1 MTMLR
6 PEASSVDLDAALAHF
21 EEHGWARLGRTMTD
35 EALRLLGERADEL
48 MLGRVVY
55 PGMFFQMDSATGR
68 HEDAPL
74 GEGYVG
80 PSLGYRKLEKLELDP
95 RFLEW
100 IRNPLF
106 ERVARRRISG
116 PVALYRCILF
126 NKAAPGG
133 SDIPW
138 HQDGGKLWGLSE
150 DPHLQ
155 LWTALDDAPLDGG
168 CLEVVSGTHLLGL
181 ATALGGVVPQDRVL
195 EQRAAE
201 RAVPLPAVAGETIL
215 VHNLVWHRSQRTRT
229 GKRRLGLSVCFM
241 SAATRCLRKKRAPR
255 QFFTAFPAERQAS

>member
-1 MTMLR
+1 M
-6 PEASSVDLDAALAHF
+6 DLDASLAHF
-21 EEHGWARLGRTMTD
+21 AEHGWARLGKVMPD
-35 EALRLLGERADEL
+35 ETVAALSARADDL

-74 GEGYVG
+74 GLGWQG

-95 RFLEW
+95 LFLAW
-100 IRNPLF
+100 IRNPLY
-106 ERVARRRISG
+106 EQIARRRIAGAIS
-116 PVALYRCILF
+116 LYRCIIF
-126 NKAAPGG
+126 NKAAAGG

-138 HQDGGKLWGLSE
+138 HQDGGRLWGLSE

-168 CLEVVSGTHLLGL
+168 CLEVVSGSHAWGL
-181 ATALGGVVPQDRVL
+181 ATALGGVVPPDQVERR
-195 EQRAAE
+195 QAE
-201 RAVPLPAVAGETIL
+201 SLAVPLPAVAGETIL
-215 VHNLVWHRSQRTRT
+215 VHNLLWHRSRRTRT

-241 SAATRCLRKKRAPR
+241 SGATRCLRKKRAPR
-255 QFFTAFPAERQAS
+255 QFFPAFAATQAS